1 MDTKGAGDLTEK
13 LKESRVTH
21 TIAAGS
27 IEQNVPLEFDFS
39 ELPTA
44 RYRIKSKADVLR
56 KALNLLN
63 YVVRAQEE
71 GGKLVVE
78 NKKDKSRKEVI
89 TL

>member
-1 MDTKGAGDLTEK
+1 M
-13 LKESRVTH
+13 SRF
-21 TIAAGS
+21 TI
-27 IEQNVPLEFDFS
+27 DFS
-39 ELPTA
+39 DEAEQDLQSLTKA
-44 RYRIKSKADVLR
+44 LGVKSKADVLR

-78 NKKDKSRKEVI
+78 NKKDQSRKELI

>member
-1 MDTKGAGDLTEK
+1 M
-13 LKESRVTH
+13 SRF
-21 TIAAGS
+21 TI
-27 IEQNVPLEFDFS
+27 DFS
-39 ELPTA
+39 DEAERDLQGLIKA
-44 RYRIKSKADVLR
+44 LGVKSKADVLR

>member
-1 MDTKGAGDLTEK
+1 M
-13 LKESRVTH
+13 SRF
-21 TIAAGS
+21 TI
-27 IEQNVPLEFDFS
+27 DFS
-39 ELPTA
+39 DEAERDLQDLIKA
-44 RYRIKSKADVLR
+44 LGVKSKADVLR

>member
-1 MDTKGAGDLTEK
+1 M
-13 LKESRVTH
+13 SRF
-21 TIAAGS
+21 TI
-27 IEQNVPLEFDFS
+27 DFS
-39 ELPTA
+39 DEAERDLQDLIKA
-44 RYRIKSKADVLR
+44 LGVKSKADVLR

-71 GGKLVVE
+71 GGKLLVE

>member
-1 MDTKGAGDLTEK
+1 M
-13 LKESRVTH
+13 SRF
-21 TIAAGS
+21 TI
-27 IEQNVPLEFDFS
+27 DFS
-39 ELPTA
+39 DEAERDLHGLIKA
-44 RYRIKSKADVLR
+44 LGVKSKADVLR

-71 GGKLVVE
+71 GGKRVVE

>member
-1 MDTKGAGDLTEK
+1 M
-13 LKESRVTH
+13 SRF
-21 TIAAGS
+21 S
-27 IEQNVPLEFDFS
+27 IDFS
-39 ELPTA
+39 DEAERDLQGLIKA
-44 RYRIKSKADVLR
+44 LGVKSKADVLR

-78 NKKDKSRKEVI
+78 NQKDKSRKEVI

>member
-1 MDTKGAGDLTEK
+1 M
-13 LKESRVTH
+13 SRF
-21 TIAAGS
+21 TI
-27 IEQNVPLEFDFS
+27 DFS
-39 ELPTA
+39 EEAERDLQGLIKA
-44 RYRIKSKADVLR
+44 LGVKSKADVLR

-78 NKKDKSRKEVI
+78 NKKDKSKKEVI

>member
-1 MDTKGAGDLTEK
+1 M
-13 LKESRVTH
+13 SRF
-21 TIAAGS
+21 TI
-27 IEQNVPLEFDFS
+27 DFS
-39 ELPTA
+39 EEAERDLQGLIKA
-44 RYRIKSKADVLR
+44 LGVKSKADVLR

>member
-1 MDTKGAGDLTEK
+1 M
-13 LKESRVTH
+13 SRF
-21 TIAAGS
+21 TI
-27 IEQNVPLEFDFS
+27 DFS
-39 ELPTA
+39 DEAERDLQGLIKA
-44 RYRIKSKADVLR
+44 LGVKSKADVLR

-71 GGKLVVE
+71 GGKLLVE

>member
-1 MDTKGAGDLTEK
+1 M
-13 LKESRVTH
+13 SRF
-21 TIAAGS
+21 TI
-27 IEQNVPLEFDFS
+27 DFS
-39 ELPTA
+39 DEAERDLQGLIKA
-44 RYRIKSKADVLR
+44 LGVKSKADVLR

-63 YVVRAQEE
+63 YVIRAQEE

>member
-1 MDTKGAGDLTEK
+1 M
-13 LKESRVTH
+13 SRVT
-21 TIAAGS
+21 I
-27 IEQNVPLEFDFS
+27 DFS
-39 ELPTA
+39 DDAERDLQSL
-44 RYRIKSKADVLR
+44 IKALGVKTKADVLR

>member
-1 MDTKGAGDLTEK
+1 M
-13 LKESRVTH
+13 SRF
-21 TIAAGS
+21 TI
-27 IEQNVPLEFDFS
+27 DFS
-39 ELPTA
+39 DDAERDLQSLTKA
-44 RYRIKSKADVLR
+44 LGVKSKADVLR

-78 NKKDKSRKEVI
+78 NKKDQSRKELI

>member
-1 MDTKGAGDLTEK
+1 M
-13 LKESRVTH
+13 SRF
-21 TIAAGS
+21 TI
-27 IEQNVPLEFDFS
+27 DFS
-39 ELPTA
+39 DEAERDLQGLIKA
-44 RYRIKSKADVLR
+44 LGVKSKADVLR

-63 YVVRAQEE
+63 YVVRAREE

>member
-1 MDTKGAGDLTEK
+1 M
-13 LKESRVTH
+13 SRF
-21 TIAAGS
+21 TI
-27 IEQNVPLEFDFS
+27 DFS
-39 ELPTA
+39 EEAEKDLQGLTKA
-44 RYRIKSKADVLR
+44 LGVKSKADVLR

>member
-1 MDTKGAGDLTEK
+1 M
-13 LKESRVTH
+13 SRF
-21 TIAAGS
+21 TI
-27 IEQNVPLEFDFS
+27 DFS
-39 ELPTA
+39 DDAEKDLQGLIKA
-44 RYRIKSKADVLR
+44 LGVKSKADVLR

>member
-1 MDTKGAGDLTEK
+1 M
-13 LKESRVTH
+13 SRF
-21 TIAAGS
+21 TI
-27 IEQNVPLEFDFS
+27 DFS
-39 ELPTA
+39 EEAERDLRGLIKA
-44 RYRIKSKADVLR
+44 LGVKSKADVLR

-78 NKKDKSRKEVI
+78 NKKDKSRKEVV

>member
-1 MDTKGAGDLTEK
+1 M
-13 LKESRVTH
+13 SRF
-21 TIAAGS
+21 TI
-27 IEQNVPLEFDFS
+27 DFS
-39 ELPTA
+39 DDAERDLQSLIKA
-44 RYRIKSKADVLR
+44 LGVKSKADVLR
-56 KALNLLN
+56 RALNLLN

>member
-1 MDTKGAGDLTEK
+1 M
-13 LKESRVTH
+13 SRF
-21 TIAAGS
+21 TI
-27 IEQNVPLEFDFS
+27 DFS
-39 ELPTA
+39 DEAERDLQSLTKA
-44 RYRIKSKADVLR
+44 LGVKSKADVLR

-78 NKKDKSRKEVI
+78 NKKDQSRKELI